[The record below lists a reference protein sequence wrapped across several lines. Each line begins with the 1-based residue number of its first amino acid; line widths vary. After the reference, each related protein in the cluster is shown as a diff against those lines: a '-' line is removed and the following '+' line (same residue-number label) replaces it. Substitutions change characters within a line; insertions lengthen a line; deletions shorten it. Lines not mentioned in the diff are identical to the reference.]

1 MKTIEGK
8 YTSAVVYSDTAE
20 DSALGQVQALCDQ
33 PFAKDSKI
41 RLMPDIHA
49 GKGCT
54 IGTTMTFTDKICP
67 NIVGVDIACGLYV
80 VQLKEKR
87 VNLPELDSCIRKNVP
102 AGYRQ
107 IRKKT
112 HKFARDSRIDEL
124 IGYPGDYMYCQR
136 SLGSVGA
143 GNHFVE
149 LDKDDEGNLY
159 LVIHSGSRNPGSNI
173 CKWYQDKAY
182 KRLKQKYQTVIDGI
196 IRHYHQTGQTDRI
209 EEEIEKYKTE
219 TAEPIYELSYV
230 EGELF
235 DNYLH
240 DMKIL
245 QHYADLNRKAIAEVI
260 MSEMNL
266 HEVDSF
272 TTIHNY
278 VDVENKIIRKGAV
291 SAQKG
296 ERLIIPMNM
305 RDGALIC
312 VGKGNSEWNSSA
324 PHGAGRLMSRAEAR
338 QSFTVSA
345 YKESMEGIFTTS
357 VGSDTIDECPMVYK
371 PMEEIISQIQDTV
384 EIVKVIKPIYNFKA
398 GDELRKKVK

>member
-1 MKTIEGK
+1 MKVIEGK
-8 YTSAVVYSDTAE
+8 YTNAIVYSDTVE
-20 DSALGQVQALCDQ
+20 ESALGQVQTLCNQ

-54 IGTTMTFTDKICP
+54 IGTTMTYTDKICP
-67 NIVGVDIACGLYV
+67 NLVGVDISCGMLV

-87 VNLPELDSCIRKNVP
+87 VNLPELDSCIRKNIP

-112 HKFARDSRIDEL
+112 HKFARDSRIEEL
-124 IGYPGDYMYCQR
+124 IGYPGDYMYAQR
-136 SLGSVGA
+136 SIGSCGA

-149 LDKDDEGNLY
+149 LDKDDDGNLY
-159 LVIHSGSRNPGSNI
+159 LVIHSGSRNPGANI

-182 KRLKQKYQTVIDGI
+182 KALKKQYQNGIDTI
-196 IRHYHQTGQTDRI
+196 IKHYHETGETNKIQEAI
-209 EEEIEKYKTE
+209 SMYKE
-219 TAEPIYELSYV
+219 VVDEPIYELSYV
-230 EGELF
+230 EGELL

-240 DMKIL
+240 DMNTL

-260 MSEMNL
+260 MSELGL
-266 HEVDSF
+266 HEIDSF
-272 TTIHNY
+272 TTVHNY

-291 SAQKG
+291 SAQHG

-305 RDGALIC
+305 RDGSLIC
-312 VGKGNSEWNSSA
+312 IGKGNSNWNYSA

-345 YKESMEGIFTTS
+345 FKKSMEGIFTTS
-357 VGSDTIDECPMVYK
+357 VGADTLDECPMVYK
-371 PMEEIISQIQDTV
+371 PMDEIVSQIHDTV
-384 EIVKVIKPIYNFKA
+384 DIVKIIKPIYNFKA
-398 GDELRKKVK
+398 GDAPKKEKR

>member
-1 MKTIEGK
+1 MKTVEGK

-20 DSALGQVQALCDQ
+20 DSAVGQVKTLCDQ
-33 PFAKDSKI
+33 PWVKGSKI
-41 RLMPDIHA
+41 RMMPDIHA

-87 VNLPELDSCIRKNVP
+87 VNLPELDNCIRKNIP

-136 SLGSVGA
+136 SLGSVGS

-173 CKWYQDKAY
+173 CKWYQDRAY
-182 KRLKQKYQTVIDGI
+182 KNLKRQYQKGIDYI
-196 IRHYHQTGQTDRI
+196 IKHYHETGETDKI
-209 EEEIEKYKTE
+209 EETIKMYKE
-219 TAEPIYELSYV
+219 VVDEPIYELSYV
-230 EGELF
+230 ERELLE
-235 DNYLH
+235 NYLH
-240 DMKIL
+240 DMEIL

-278 VDVENKIIRKGAV
+278 VDIENKIIRKGAV

-305 RDGALIC
+305 RDGSLIC
-312 VGKGNSEWNSSA
+312 IGKGNSDWNNSA

-345 YKESMEGIFTTS
+345 YKETMEGIFTTS

-371 PMEEIISQIQDTV
+371 PMGEIVSQIHDTV
-384 EIVKVIKPIYNFKA
+384 EIVKVIKPVYNFRA
-398 GDELRKKVK
+398 GDEPRKKVK

>member
-1 MKTIEGK
+1 MKTVEGK
-8 YTSAVVYSDTAE
+8 YTSALIYSDTAE
-20 DSALGQVQALCDQ
+20 DSAVGQVKTLCDQ
-33 PFAKDSKI
+33 PWVEGSKI
-41 RLMPDIHA
+41 RMMPDIHA

-112 HKFARDSRIDEL
+112 HKFARDSKIDEL

-136 SLGSVGA
+136 SLGSVGS

-291 SAQKG
+291 SAQHG

-305 RDGALIC
+305 RDGSLIC
-312 VGKGNSEWNSSA
+312 IGKGSSDWNYSA
-324 PHGAGRLMSRAEAR
+324 PHGAGRLMSRAQAR
-338 QSFTVSA
+338 QSFTVSDF
-345 YKESMEGIFTTS
+345 KKSMEGIFTTS

-398 GDELRKKVK
+398 GDEPRKKVK

>member
-1 MKTIEGK
+1 MKLIEGK
-8 YTSAVVYSDTAE
+8 YTNAIVYSDTAE
-20 DSALGQVQALCDQ
+20 ESALGQVQALCNQ

-54 IGTTMTFTDKICP
+54 IGTTMTYTDKICP
-67 NIVGVDIACGLYV
+67 NIVGVDISCGMLV

-87 VNLPELDSCIRKNVP
+87 VNLPELDSCIRKNIP

-124 IGYPGDYMYCQR
+124 IGYPGDYMYAQR
-136 SLGSVGA
+136 SIGSCGA
-143 GNHFVE
+143 GNHFCE
-149 LDKDDEGNLY
+149 LDKDDEGNIY

-182 KRLKQKYQTVIDGI
+182 KRLKQKYQVVIDGI
-196 IRHYHQTGQTDRI
+196 IRHYHETGQTYRI
-209 EEEIEKYKTE
+209 EAEIERYKAE
-219 TAEPIYELSYV
+219 TQEPIYELSYV

-235 DNYLH
+235 NNYLH

-245 QHYADLNRKAIAEVI
+245 QHYADLNRKAMAEVI
-260 MSEMNL
+260 MSELGL

-272 TTIHNY
+272 TTVHNY

-291 SAQKG
+291 SAQHG
-296 ERLIIPMNM
+296 ERMIIPMNM
-305 RDGALIC
+305 RDGSLIC
-312 VGKGNSEWNSSA
+312 IGKGNSAWNYSA

-345 YKESMEGIFTTS
+345 FKKSMEGIFTTS
-357 VGSDTIDECPMVYK
+357 VGADTLDECPMVYK
-371 PMEEIISQIQDTV
+371 PMEEIVSQIHDTV
-384 EIVKVIKPIYNFKA
+384 NIVKAIKPIYNFKA
-398 GDELRKKVK
+398 GDLPKKEVK

>member
-1 MKTIEGK
+1 
-8 YTSAVVYSDTAE
+8 
-20 DSALGQVQALCDQ
+20 
-33 PFAKDSKI
+33 
-41 RLMPDIHA
+41 
-49 GKGCT
+49 
-54 IGTTMTFTDKICP
+54 
-67 NIVGVDIACGLYV
+67 
-80 VQLKEKR
+80 
-87 VNLPELDSCIRKNVP
+87 
-102 AGYRQ
+102 
-107 IRKKT
+107 
-112 HKFARDSRIDEL
+112 
-124 IGYPGDYMYCQR
+124 MYCQR
-136 SLGSVGA
+136 SISSLGS
-143 GNHFVE
+143 GNHFCE
-149 LDKDDEGNLY
+149 LDKDDGGNLY

-182 KRLKQKYQTVIDGI
+182 KRLKQNYQTVIDGI

-278 VDVENKIIRKGAV
+278 VDLENRIIRKGAV

-305 RDGALIC
+305 RDGSLIC
-312 VGKGNSEWNSSA
+312 IGKGNPDWNYSA
-324 PHGAGRLMSRAEAR
+324 PHGAGRLMSRKEAFN
-338 QSFTVSA
+338 SFTVSA
-345 YKESMEGIFTTS
+345 FKESMKGVYTTS
-357 VGSDTIDECPMVYK
+357 VNSGTLDECPMVYK
-371 PMEEIISQIQDTV
+371 PMEEIISQIYDTV
-384 EIVKVIKPIYNFKA
+384 EIVKVIKPVYNFKA
-398 GDELRKKVK
+398 SDELRKRVR

>member
-1 MKTIEGK
+1 MKIIEGK

-20 DSALGQVQALCDQ
+20 DSALGQVQTLCDQ
-33 PFAKDSKI
+33 PFAKDSKV

-54 IGTTMTFTDKICP
+54 IGTTMTYTDKICP
-67 NIVGVDIACGLYV
+67 NIVGVDISCGMLV
-80 VQLKEKR
+80 VQLKERR
-87 VNLPELDSCIRKNVP
+87 VNLPELDSCIRKNIP

-112 HKFARDSRIDEL
+112 HKFARDSRMDEL
-124 IGYPGDYMYCQR
+124 VGYPGDYMYAQR
-136 SLGSVGA
+136 SLASLGS
-143 GNHFVE
+143 GNHFLE
-149 LDKDDEGNLY
+149 IDTDDEGNLY
-159 LVIHSGSRNPGSNI
+159 LVIHSGSRNPGANI

-182 KRLKQKYQTVIDGI
+182 KRLKQKYQVVIDGI
-196 IRHYHQTGQTDRI
+196 IRHYHETGQTYRI
-209 EEEIEKYKTE
+209 EAEIEKYKAE
-219 TAEPIYELSYV
+219 TQEPIYGLSYV

-235 DNYLH
+235 NNYLH

-245 QHYADLNRKAIAEVI
+245 QHYADLNRKAMAEVI
-260 MSEMNL
+260 MSELGL

-272 TTIHNY
+272 TTVHNY

-291 SAQKG
+291 SAQHG

-305 RDGALIC
+305 RDGSLIC
-312 VGKGNSEWNSSA
+312 IGKGNSDWNYSA

-345 YKESMEGIFTTS
+345 FKKSMEGIFTTS
-357 VGSDTIDECPMVYK
+357 VGNDTLDECPMVYK
-371 PMEEIISQIQDTV
+371 PMEEIVSQIHDTV
-384 EIVKVIKPIYNFKA
+384 DIVKTIKPIYNFKA
-398 GDELRKKVK
+398 GDQPKEGK

>member
-1 MKTIEGK
+1 MKIIEGK
-8 YTSAVVYSDTAE
+8 YTNAIVYSYTAE
-20 DSALGQVQALCDQ
+20 ESALGQVQTLCNQ

-54 IGTTMTFTDKICP
+54 IGTTMTYTDKICP
-67 NIVGVDIACGLYV
+67 NIVGVDISCGMLV

-87 VNLPELDSCIRKNVP
+87 INLPELDSCIRKNIP

-112 HKFARDSRIDEL
+112 HKFARDSRIEEL
-124 IGYPGDYMYCQR
+124 IGYPGDYMYVQR
-136 SLGSVGA
+136 SLASLGN
-143 GNHFVE
+143 GNHFCE

-182 KRLKQKYQTVIDGI
+182 KRLKQQYQSGINVI
-196 IRHYHQTGQTDRI
+196 IRHYNETGETNKIQEAI
-209 EEEIEKYKTE
+209 NMYKE
-219 TAEPIYELSYV
+219 VVDEPIYELSYV
-230 EGELF
+230 EGELL

-245 QHYADLNRKAIAEVI
+245 QYYADLNRKAMAEVI
-260 MSEMNL
+260 MSELGL

-272 TTIHNY
+272 TTVHNY

-291 SAQKG
+291 SAQHG

-305 RDGALIC
+305 RDGSLIC
-312 VGKGNSEWNSSA
+312 IGKGNSNWNYSA

-338 QSFTVSA
+338 QSFTISA
-345 YKESMEGIFTTS
+345 FKKSMEGIFTTS
-357 VGSDTIDECPMVYK
+357 VGADTLDECPMVYK
-371 PMEEIISQIQDTV
+371 PMEEIVSQIHDTV
-384 EIVKVIKPIYNFKA
+384 DIVKTIKPIYNFKA
-398 GDELRKKVK
+398 GDQPKKGK

>member
-1 MKTIEGK
+1 MKIIEGK
-8 YTSAVVYSDTAE
+8 YTNAIVYSYTAE
-20 DSALGQVQALCDQ
+20 ESALGQVQTLCNQ

-54 IGTTMTFTDKICP
+54 IGTTMTYTDKICP
-67 NIVGVDIACGLYV
+67 NIVGVDISCGMLV

-87 VNLPELDSCIRKNVP
+87 INLPELDSCIRKNIP

-112 HKFARDSRIDEL
+112 HKFARDSRIEEL
-124 IGYPGDYMYCQR
+124 IGYPGDYMYAQR
-136 SLGSVGA
+136 SLASLGN
-143 GNHFVE
+143 GNHFCE

-182 KRLKQKYQTVIDGI
+182 KRLKQQYQSGINVI
-196 IRHYHQTGQTDRI
+196 IRHYNETGETNKIQEAI
-209 EEEIEKYKTE
+209 NMYKE
-219 TAEPIYELSYV
+219 VVDEPIYELSYV
-230 EGELF
+230 EGELL

-245 QHYADLNRKAIAEVI
+245 QYYADLNRKAMAEVI
-260 MSEMNL
+260 MSELGL

-272 TTIHNY
+272 TTVHNY

-291 SAQKG
+291 SAQHG

-305 RDGALIC
+305 RDGSLIC
-312 VGKGNSEWNSSA
+312 IGKGNSNWNYSA

-338 QSFTVSA
+338 QSFTISA
-345 YKESMEGIFTTS
+345 FKKSMEGIFTTS
-357 VGSDTIDECPMVYK
+357 VGADTLDECPMVYK
-371 PMEEIISQIQDTV
+371 PMEEIVSQIHDTV
-384 EIVKVIKPIYNFKA
+384 DIVKTIKPIYNFKA
-398 GDELRKKVK
+398 GDQPKKGK

>member
-1 MKTIEGK
+1 MKIIEGK

-54 IGTTMTFTDKICP
+54 IGTTMTYTDKICP
-67 NIVGVDIACGLYV
+67 NIVGVDISCGMLV
-80 VQLKEKR
+80 VQLKENR
-87 VNLPELDSCIRKNVP
+87 VNLPELDSCIRKNIP

-112 HKFARDSRIDEL
+112 HKFARDSRIEEL

-136 SLGSVGA
+136 SLGSVGS
-143 GNHFVE
+143 GNHFCE

-182 KRLKQKYQTVIDGI
+182 KRLKQQYQSGINVI
-196 IRHYHQTGQTDRI
+196 IRHYNETGETNKIQEAI
-209 EEEIEKYKTE
+209 NMYKE
-219 TAEPIYELSYV
+219 VVDEPIYELSYV
-230 EGELF
+230 EGELL

-245 QHYADLNRKAIAEVI
+245 QHYADLNRKAMAEVI
-260 MSEMNL
+260 MSELGL

-272 TTIHNY
+272 TTVHNY

-291 SAQKG
+291 SAQHG

-305 RDGALIC
+305 RDGSLIC
-312 VGKGNSEWNSSA
+312 IGKGNSNWNYSA

-345 YKESMEGIFTTS
+345 FKKSMEGIFTTS
-357 VGSDTIDECPMVYK
+357 VSADTLDECPMVYK
-371 PMEEIISQIQDTV
+371 PMEEIISQIHDTV
-384 EIVKVIKPIYNFKA
+384 DIVKIIKPIYNFKA
-398 GDELRKKVK
+398 GDESRNGK

>member
-1 MKTIEGK
+1 MKTVEGK
-8 YTSAVVYSDTAE
+8 YTSALIYSDTAE
-20 DSALGQVQALCDQ
+20 DYAVGQVKTLCDQ
-33 PFAKDSKI
+33 PWVEGSKI
-41 RLMPDIHA
+41 RMMPDIHA
-49 GKGCT
+49 GNGCT

-112 HKFARDSRIDEL
+112 HKFSRDSRIDEL

-159 LVIHSGSRNPGSNI
+159 LLIHSGSRNPGSNI
-173 CKWYQDKAY
+173 CKWYQDRAY
-182 KRLKQKYQTVIDGI
+182 KNLKRQYQKGIDYI
-196 IRHYHQTGQTDRI
+196 IKHYHETGETDKI
-209 EEEIEKYKTE
+209 EEAIKMYKE
-219 TAEPIYELSYV
+219 VVDEPIYELSYV

-235 DNYLH
+235 ENYLH

-245 QHYADLNRKAIAEVI
+245 QHYGDLNRKAIAEVI
-260 MSEMNL
+260 MSGMNL

-278 VDVENKIIRKGAV
+278 VDVESKIIRKGAV

-312 VGKGNSEWNSSA
+312 VGKGNPDWNNSA

-345 YKESMEGIFTTS
+345 YKESMKGIFTTS
-357 VGSDTIDECPMVYK
+357 VDSDTIDECPMVYK
-371 PMEEIISQIQDTV
+371 PMDEIMSQIKDTV
-384 EIVKVIKPIYNFKA
+384 QIVKVIKPIYNFKA
-398 GDELRKKVK
+398 C

>member
-1 MKTIEGK
+1 MKIIEGK
-8 YTSAVVYSDTAE
+8 YTNAIVYSDTAE
-20 DSALGQVQALCDQ
+20 ESALGQVQALCNQ
-33 PFAKDSKI
+33 LFAKDSKI

-54 IGTTMTFTDKICP
+54 IGTTMTYTDKICP
-67 NIVGVDIACGLYV
+67 NIVGVDISCGMLV

-87 VNLPELDSCIRKNVP
+87 INLPELDSCIKNNIP
-102 AGYRQ
+102 AGFRQ

-112 HKFARDSRIDEL
+112 HKFARDFRIDEL
-124 IGYPGDYMYCQR
+124 IGYPGDYMYAQR
-136 SLGSVGA
+136 SICSLGA
-143 GNHFVE
+143 GNHFLE
-149 LDKDDEGNLY
+149 LDTDDDGNLY

-182 KRLKQKYQTVIDGI
+182 KRLKQQYQSGMAVI
-196 IRHYHQTGQTDRI
+196 IRHYHETGETSKI
-209 EEEIEKYKTE
+209 EESIKMYKE
-219 TAEPIYELSYV
+219 VCNEPIYELSYV

-235 DNYLH
+235 NNYLH

-245 QHYADLNRKAIAEVI
+245 QHYADLNRKAMAEVI
-260 MSEMNL
+260 MSELGL

-272 TTIHNY
+272 TTVHNY

-291 SAQKG
+291 SAQHG

-305 RDGALIC
+305 RDGSLIC
-312 VGKGNSEWNSSA
+312 IGKGNSDWNNSA

-345 YKESMEGIFTTS
+345 FKKSMEGIFTTS
-357 VGSDTIDECPMVYK
+357 VGADTLDECPMVYK
-371 PMEEIISQIQDTV
+371 PMEEIISQIHDTV
-384 EIVKVIKPIYNFKA
+384 DIVKTIKPIYNFKA
-398 GDELRKKVK
+398 GDQPNGI

>member
-1 MKTIEGK
+1 MKIIEGK
-8 YTSAVVYSDTAE
+8 YTNAIVYSYTAE
-20 DSALGQVQALCDQ
+20 ESALGQVQTLCNQ

-54 IGTTMTFTDKICP
+54 IGTTMTYTDKICP
-67 NIVGVDIACGLYV
+67 NIVGVDISCGMLV

-87 VNLPELDSCIRKNVP
+87 INLPELDSCIRKNIP

-112 HKFARDSRIDEL
+112 HKFARDSRIEEL
-124 IGYPGDYMYCQR
+124 IGYPGDYMYVQR
-136 SLGSVGA
+136 SLASLGN
-143 GNHFVE
+143 GNHFCE

-182 KRLKQKYQTVIDGI
+182 KRLKQQYQSGINVI
-196 IRHYHQTGQTDRI
+196 IRHYNETGETNKIQEAI
-209 EEEIEKYKTE
+209 NMYKE
-219 TAEPIYELSYV
+219 VVDEPIYELSYV
-230 EGELF
+230 EGELL

-245 QHYADLNRKAIAEVI
+245 QYYADLNRKAMAEVI
-260 MSEMNL
+260 MSELGL

-272 TTIHNY
+272 TTVHNY
-278 VDVENKIIRKGAV
+278 VENKIIRKGAV
-291 SAQKG
+291 SAQHG

-305 RDGALIC
+305 RDGSLIC
-312 VGKGNSEWNSSA
+312 IGKGNSNWNYSA

-338 QSFTVSA
+338 QSFTISA
-345 YKESMEGIFTTS
+345 FKKSMEGIFTTS
-357 VGSDTIDECPMVYK
+357 VGADTLDECPMVYK
-371 PMEEIISQIQDTV
+371 PMEEIVSQIHDTV
-384 EIVKVIKPIYNFKA
+384 DIVKTIKPIYNFKA
-398 GDELRKKVK
+398 GDQPKKGK

>member
-1 MKTIEGK
+1 MKIVEGN
-8 YTSAVVYSDTAE
+8 YTNAIVYSDTAE
-20 DSALGQVQALCDQ
+20 ESALGQVQALCNQ

-54 IGTTMTFTDKICP
+54 IGTTMTYTDKICP
-67 NIVGVDIACGLYV
+67 NIVGVDISCGMLV

-107 IRKKT
+107 IRKKP

-136 SLGSVGA
+136 SIGSCGA

-149 LDKDDEGNLY
+149 LDKDEDGNLY
-159 LVIHSGSRNPGSNI
+159 LVIHSGSRNAGSNI

-182 KRLKQKYQTVIDGI
+182 KALKKQYQSGIDIIIKYYLESGETNKIQEAINM
-196 IRHYHQTGQTDRI
+196 
-209 EEEIEKYKTE
+209 YKE
-219 TAEPIYELSYV
+219 VVDEPIYELSYV
-230 EGELF
+230 EGELL

-245 QHYADLNRKAIAEVI
+245 QHYADLNRKAMAEVI
-260 MSEMNL
+260 MSELGL

-272 TTIHNY
+272 TTVHNY

-291 SAQKG
+291 SAQHG

-305 RDGALIC
+305 RDGSLIC
-312 VGKGNSEWNSSA
+312 IGKGNGNWNYSA

-345 YKESMEGIFTTS
+345 FKKSMEGIFTTS
-357 VGSDTIDECPMVYK
+357 VGADTLDECPMVYK
-371 PMEEIISQIQDTV
+371 PMEEIVSQIHDTV
-384 EIVKVIKPIYNFKA
+384 DIEKTIKPIYNFKA
-398 GDELRKKVK
+398 GDLPKKEVK